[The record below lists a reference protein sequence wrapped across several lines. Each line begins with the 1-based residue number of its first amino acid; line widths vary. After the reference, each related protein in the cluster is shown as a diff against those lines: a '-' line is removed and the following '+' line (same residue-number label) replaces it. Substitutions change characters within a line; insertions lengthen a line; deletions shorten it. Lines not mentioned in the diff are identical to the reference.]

1 MLSKCRWLNGQ
12 HLRLL
17 PNEEVATM
25 FREQWVKAGI
35 LTESA
40 SSAFVDV
47 SADEQQLPTNL
58 AY

>member
-1 MLSKCRWLNGQ
+1 MMLLCSAKYRWLNGQ

-17 PNEEVATM
+17 PNEQVATM

-40 SSAFVDV
+40 SSPFVDV
-47 SADEQQLPTNL
+47 SAYTPLL
-58 AY
+58 IG